1 MRGGRGTADSHSTIP
16 LSAYAPPLGLEPRQ
30 TAPKAAVLPL
40 HHGGLF
46 PCRCGYRLWWQSP
59 FATLI
64 LGREQRRAGNAS
76 LSLSNICRGLA
87 PRTAQTRAFNG
98 YFSYLFKPS
107 TAPHRLPHRQL
118 KIPSPCTLEGVAH
131 LLGGESLHL
140 EFPTRTIF
148 EGITVG
154 LNEGDRI
161 GIVGRNGDGKSTL
174 MKILAGRLEPD
185 SGRVT
190 VRGGTRIGYL
200 DQSDVLDDDHTV
212 GYAIVGDTPEY
223 EWASQARIRDVISG
237 LVSDL
242 PWDAPVSSLSGGQ
255 RRRVA
260 LASLL
265 AQEWDVLMLDEP
277 TNHLDVEAITW
288 LAGHLKSRWSK
299 NAGGLMVVTHDR
311 WFLDEICTDTWEVH
325 DRIVEPFEGGYAA
338 YILQRVER
346 DRQAA
351 AAEAKRQNLMRK
363 ELAWLRR
370 GAPART
376 SKPKFRIDAANALIA
391 DVPPVR
397 DTVELKKMAVSRL
410 GKDVVDLENVSV
422 TYDDPSLPGGK
433 RPVLKKVTWRIAP
446 GERTGILGVNG
457 AGKST
462 LLSLVTGDL
471 KPTEGRVKHGK
482 TVKIATLTQQLDEL
496 KEVENDRV
504 SDVIGRKKRSYIADG
519 KELSPSQML
528 ERLGFTSAQLST
540 PVKDLSGGQK
550 RRLQLMLILLDEP
563 NVLILDEP
571 SNDLDTDM
579 LAAMEDLLDTW
590 PGTLLV
596 VSHDRYLMERV
607 TDQQYAVIDG
617 SFRHLPGGVDEY
629 LALSAAGAGGSAAG
643 SAQARSTAPTQK
655 ASAQEAETSTKP
667 KVSGAELRAA
677 QKESGAIERRLAK
690 LTTEQEKLSEQ
701 MSAHDPSDYAG
712 LAALGEQQQTLQDE
726 IDELEM
732 RWLELSE
739 LLG

>member
-1 MRGGRGTADSHSTIP
+1 MPVRV
-16 LSAYAPPLGLEPRQ
+16 PPLVAVAIRKPNFGQR
-30 TAPKAAVLPL
+30 TAPCRKCFPQFIKYPPQARPT
-40 HHGGLF
+40 HG
-46 PCRCGYRLWWQSP
+46 
-59 FATLI
+59 AN
-64 LGREQRRAGNAS
+64 AGFR
-76 LSLSNICRGLA
+76 RGL
-87 PRTAQTRAFNG
+87 RQ
-98 YFSYLFKPS
+98 SDLYLQ
-107 TAPHRLPHRQL
+107 ALPHRLPHRHL
-118 KIPSPCTLEGVAH
+118 RIPSPCTLEGVAH

-200 DQSDVLDDDHTV
+200 DQSDVLDNDHTV

-462 LLSLVTGDL
+462 LLSLVTGSL

-504 SDVIGRKKRSYIADG
+504 SDIIGRKKRSYITDG

-629 LALSAAGAGGSAAG
+629 LALSATGAGGSAAG

-655 ASAQEAETSTKP
+655 ASAQEVEAPAKP
-667 KVSGAELRAA
+667 KVSGAEQRAA

-690 LTTEQEKLSEQ
+690 LSAEQEKLSEQ
-701 MSAHDPSDYAG
+701 MSVHDPSDYAG
-712 LAALGEQQQTLQDE
+712 LAALGEQQQVLQDE